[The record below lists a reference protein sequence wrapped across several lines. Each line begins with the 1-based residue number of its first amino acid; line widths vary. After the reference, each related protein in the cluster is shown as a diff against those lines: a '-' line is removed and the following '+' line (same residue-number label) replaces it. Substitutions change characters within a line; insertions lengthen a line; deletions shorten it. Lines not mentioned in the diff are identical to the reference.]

1 MTGARKVKLSISLS
15 EQLVDRIDREAA
27 RQPGQSRSGVIEAWL
42 WRASRRAA
50 SARLAAETIAYYE
63 KLSEAER
70 REDQQWSDFST
81 DELARLRDE

>member
-1 MTGARKVKLSISLS
+1 MTAVRKVKVSITLS

-27 RQPGQSRSGVIEAWL
+27 RQPGQTRSGVIESWL

-63 KLSEAER
+63 SLSEVER
-70 REDQQWSDFST
+70 EEDQQWADFST
-81 DELARLRDE
+81 GELARLDDD